1 MGRTAGVLAALAL
14 ARSGAALAVRVQAG
28 VRAPWGLPVCP
39 RSVPRRAGAVRQCRL
54 PRDRRA
60 ARTSRRGC
68 MCVCVCVSQLADYHA
83 FQDLAVCGAQPCCAC
98 SAELCREG
106 LGLQRAPLACRT
118 APCPCTR

>member
-1 MGRTAGVLAALAL
+1 MGPASVPAIGAASSWCCAPVPPA
-14 ARSGAALAVRVQAG
+14 ARS
-28 VRAPWGLPVCP
+28 
-39 RSVPRRAGAVRQCRL
+39 PRRAHLTAWLYV
-54 PRDRRA
+54 
-60 ARTSRRGC
+60 
-68 MCVCVCVSQLADYHA
+68 CVCVCVSQLADYHA